1 VKGPATVSNRE
12 KSPPAYL
19 RPIRCNGDAIDEQGS
34 SAVVEDAPMKRMGN
48 PDDLAGIALY
58 LASKASAFVC
68 GAVIPVDGGF
78 ATTA

>member
-1 VKGPATVSNRE
+1 
-12 KSPPAYL
+12 
-19 RPIRCNGDAIDEQGS
+19 
-34 SAVVEDAPMKRMGN
+34 VVEDAPMKRMGN